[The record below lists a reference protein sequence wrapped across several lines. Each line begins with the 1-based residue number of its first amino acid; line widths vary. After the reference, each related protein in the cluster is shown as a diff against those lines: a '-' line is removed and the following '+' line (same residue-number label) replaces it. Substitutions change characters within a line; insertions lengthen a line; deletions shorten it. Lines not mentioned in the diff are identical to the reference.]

1 MTSPGTANQQQAS
14 SQMLARRKI
23 ILAGI
28 RTQLHG
34 ADDEG
39 KLALMNHLE
48 EVGDWAEAD
57 LLNDTDIALLTN
69 ELAELRDIDAA
80 LLRIRAGT
88 YGICIDCGDAIPP
101 ERLKAQITAQR
112 CITCQIKA
120 DKRHGLVRNSSL

>member
-1 MTSPGTANQQQAS
+1 MTSSGTANPQQAS
-14 SQMLARRKI
+14 SQLLARRKI
-23 ILAGI
+23 ILGSI

-34 ADDEG
+34 SDDEG

-57 LLNDTDIALLTN
+57 LLNDTDIALLTG

-112 CITCQIKA
+112 CIACQIKA
-120 DKRHGLVRNSSL
+120 DKRHGLERNSSL